1 MPLTMN
7 DNRLERIGVWTDSA
21 VRSLVDSKS
30 FDILCHRHRAG
41 ETMPSTE
48 KLRIIVEKVRQIV
61 FPGYFGEINLKADT
75 LPYYMGVLIDEVNEL
90 MSDQIFAGL
99 CFICESEPDR
109 DLLGKRATADHI
121 AHEFVNRLPD
131 LRRVLITDVNAA
143 YLGDPAANSVGEVIF
158 CYPAIR
164 AISSYRIAHSLYIL
178 GVPLIPRIITEMAH
192 SETGIDINPEA
203 VIGEYFTIDHGTGVV
218 IGSTSIIGNNVKLYQ
233 GVTLGA
239 LSVDKSKASKKR
251 HPTIEDNV
259 ILYAGCT
266 ILGGATVVGRNSVI
280 GGNVWLTESI
290 APFSVVYHKSEIIVR
305 NQNGFQE
312 PINFII

>member
-1 MPLTMN
+1 MN

-21 VRSLVDSKS
+21 VRSLVDAKS

-41 ETMPSTE
+41 EAMPSTE

-99 CFICESEPDR
+99 CFICQSEPDR
-109 DLLGKRATADHI
+109 DLPGKRANADYI
-121 AHEFVNRLPD
+121 AHEFVNRLPE
-131 LRRVLITDVNAA
+131 LRRILITDVNAA

-164 AISSYRIAHSLYIL
+164 AISSYRIAHSLYVL

-218 IGSTSIIGNNVKLYQ
+218 IGSTSIIGNNVKLFQ

-239 LSVDKSKASKKR
+239 KSFPLDENGNPVKGIPR
-251 HPTIEDNV
+251 HPIVEDNV
-259 ILYAGCT
+259 IIYSNAT
-266 ILGGATVVGRNSVI
+266 ILGRITIGHDSVI
-280 GGNVWLTESI
+280 GGNIWVTNDLPPYSR
-290 APFSVVYHKSEIIVR
+290 IVQNKTR
-305 NQNGFQE
+305 NLDFFNGGG
-312 PINFII
+312 I